1 MPRRLRRL
9 ALLAVALLCGTTPLY
24 AQEADTTADAPAPD
38 TAAVDTTTPTA
49 LAADSVRADTL
60 AADTLAADTL
70 AADTLAADTA
80 AARADSLAALRRQR
94 RRARRKAAQQQ
105 ARTAAEEWLAL
116 TDAGDFGASWEAADS
131 TLQAG
136 ISRDDW
142 IDQGRRVRSRLD
154 TIRARRL
161 TRSTYRDSTARLPGA
176 GPVVLLQYTAE
187 TARGSI
193 LEAVVTTKRDT
204 TWTVAGYRVVPASAA
219 DSARAA
225 PASPSPDDGS

>member
-49 LAADSVRADTL
+49 LAADSLRADTL
-60 AADTLAADTL
+60 AADTLAADT
-70 AADTLAADTA
+70 ATT
-80 AARADSLAALRRQR
+80 RADSLAALRRQR
-94 RRARRKAAQQQ
+94 RRARRRAAQQQ
-105 ARTAAEEWLAL
+105 ARAAAEEWLAL
-116 TDAGDFGASWEAADS
+116 TDAGDFEASWEAADS

-142 IDQGRRVRSRLD
+142 IDQGRRVRGRLD

-176 GPVVLLQYTAE
+176 GPVVLLQYSAE
-187 TARGSI
+187 TARGAI
-193 LEAVVTTKRDT
+193 LEAVVTTRRDT

-219 DSARAA
+219 DSTRAA
-225 PASPSPDDGS
+225 PASPSADDGS